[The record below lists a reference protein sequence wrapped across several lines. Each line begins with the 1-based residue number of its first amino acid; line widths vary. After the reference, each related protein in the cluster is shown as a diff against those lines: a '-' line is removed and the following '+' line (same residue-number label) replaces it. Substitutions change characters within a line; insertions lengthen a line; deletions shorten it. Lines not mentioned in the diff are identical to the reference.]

1 MILGRVQAQLCLVDA
16 QLSRGWIQCGQELTL
31 ADVLADLH
39 VNVRER
45 AAGLEVSL
53 DLGAGF
59 DVAAARDG

>member
-1 MILGRVQAQLCLVDA
+1 LILGRVQAQLCLVDA
-16 QLSRGWIQCGQELTL
+16 QLRRGGIQCGQELTL
-31 ADVLADLH
+31 VDVLADLH

-45 AAGLEVSL
+45 PAGLEVGL